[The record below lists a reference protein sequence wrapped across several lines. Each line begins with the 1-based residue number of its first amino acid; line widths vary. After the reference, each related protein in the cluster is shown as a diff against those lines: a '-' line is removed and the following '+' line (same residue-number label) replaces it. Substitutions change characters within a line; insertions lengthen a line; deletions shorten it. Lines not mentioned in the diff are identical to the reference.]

1 MSELLFR
8 AATEQAALVRRREIS
23 PVELVDAYLDRIE
36 AVDPAINAF
45 VTVAAEQARS
55 GAAEAERRLMEGG
68 ELPPFHGVPIAIKD
82 LNATAGLR
90 TTCSTR
96 TYADFVPEVDHN
108 VVKRL
113 KAAGFITLGKTNTP
127 ELGAFAVTESALNGA
142 CRNPWDTTRT
152 PGGSSGGAAAAL
164 AAGMT
169 PVAQGNDGGGSIR
182 IPSSCCGL
190 FGIKP
195 ARGRVSQ
202 GPELGD
208 VLFGLDT
215 DGPLARTVRDAAA
228 VLDVMAGYE
237 TGDPYWA
244 TPPER
249 PFAEEVGVD
258 PGHLRVAVTTLPM
271 WQAPVHADC
280 AAAAEDAAA
289 LLSDLGHTVVE
300 AAPDWAG
307 PEVFPSL
314 RALFQT
320 LTAYAGIDDLSALEP
335 ATRMLA
341 MGGSQTSSI
350 ELIGALVALQAY
362 ARRVVSFWDDYDVLL
377 TPVLAQPPLPVG
389 AVFEEDDAWQVGS
402 RMMDFMP
409 FTPAANLTGQPAISV
424 PLYWSADGLPIGVQL
439 MGRPQ
444 DEVTLVRLGAQL
456 EQARPWADRR
466 PPLVRTSE

>member
-23 PVELVDAYLDRIE
+23 PVELVDAYLARIE
-36 AVDPAINAF
+36 EVDPAINAF

-244 TPPER
+244 TPPQR

-258 PGHLRVAVTTLPM
+258 PGRLRVAVTTLPM

-320 LTAYAGIDDLSALEP
+320 LTAYAGIEDLSALEP

-341 MGGSQTSSI
+341 VGGTRTSSI

-362 ARRVVSFWDDYDVLL
+362 ARRVVAFWDDYDVLL

-389 AVFEEDDAWQVGS
+389 AVFEEEDAWQVGS

-409 FTPAANLTGQPAISV
+409 FTAAANLTGQPAISV

-466 PPLVRTSE
+466 PQNGEAVG